1 MASNASLWMYDRRG
15 DPEGE
20 GFLVQIDHLNYTSGV
35 KFSRAMR
42 CQRMPQNKE
51 EEDKCDTL
59 AVKVNNILVWFE

>member
-1 MASNASLWMYDRRG
+1 MYDRRG

-20 GFLVQIDHLNYTSGV
+20 GFLLQIDHLNNTSGV

-59 AVKVNNILVWFE
+59 DVKVTLKRYF

>member
-1 MASNASLWMYDRRG
+1 MYESKD
-15 DPEGE
+15 DPKAE
-20 GFLVQIDHLNYTSGV
+20 GFLMEIDHLKYTSGV

-59 AVKVNNILVWFE
+59 GVKVTIKNLVQFIHL